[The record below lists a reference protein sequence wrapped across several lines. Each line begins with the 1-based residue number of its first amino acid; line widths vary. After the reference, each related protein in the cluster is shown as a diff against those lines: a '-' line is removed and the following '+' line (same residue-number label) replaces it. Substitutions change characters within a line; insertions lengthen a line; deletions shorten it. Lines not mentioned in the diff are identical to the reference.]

1 METPDAMYL
10 KPAPLA
16 ESNDPKIKAL
26 AKEIVGAKKG
36 AAAAKAVFSWVRDN
50 IDWQIVPVVGAKGVL
65 ARKPMQAEC
74 ADKNNVFVALSRA
87 AGIPARYVLVT
98 GRLKV
103 KRKDLDAE
111 IPHVAAEVFVGGKW
125 TMADPSYGKN
135 TKDLIEACEWGEPI
149 WKSLKG
155 EPAPM
160 AALPAPMFPDGINEA
175 LKTNPIALKYKELLS
190 KK

>member
-1 METPDAMYL
+1 MEVADAVYL
-10 KPAPLA
+10 NPAPLA
-16 ESNDPKIKAL
+16 ESDNPKIKAL
-26 AKEIVGAKKG
+26 AKEIVGKKKG
-36 AAAAKAVFSWVRDN
+36 AAAAKALFGWVRDK
-50 IDWQIVPVVGAKGVL
+50 IEWQILPVIGAKGVL

-74 ADKNNVFVALSRA
+74 ADKNNVFIALSRA
-87 AGIPARYVLVT
+87 ARIPARYVLVT

-125 TMADPSYGKN
+125 TMADPSYGEN
-135 TKDLIEACEWGEPI
+135 TKNIIEVCEWGVPI
-149 WKSLKG
+149 WKTLKG

-190 KK
+190 NK